1 MENSASKIIGILV
14 ITTVFIYSMFAT
26 YACVR
31 LVTAR
36 HEMLNEV
43 NDFVD
48 KVTDTGICT
57 DETLQ
62 NFYLDMASHGYAV
75 DITVKRYESVVN
87 PISQD
92 TDKGTQVTYIPNS
105 DISIYNQGD
114 EIKVNVHFISDSSM
128 SRIAY
133 RVVHIYFPI
142 IDFDIAGMVRN

>member
-48 KVTDTGICT
+48 KVTD
-57 DETLQ
+57 TLQ